1 MIDNPDGTK
10 SLVLL
15 KMIQQRRPLV
25 DRDWLH
31 HDTKLRVFDNFL
43 DARKFVY
50 EWLHEMVEAARRSPR
65 ITTKWTHHLERN
77 YDESALHPERV
88 MPTITVEWRHK
99 PTDDEPY
106 KRYVIDDMS
115 VGTIEYS
122 PAQKE
127 ENENQSTE

>member
-15 KMIQQRRPLV
+15 KMIQERRPTSTATW
-25 DRDWLH
+25 REN
-31 HDTKLRVFDNFL
+31 DTKLRVFDNFL

-50 EWLHEMVEAARRSPR
+50 EWLNRMMESAHRSPR
-65 ITTKWTHHLERN
+65 INIEWTHHLERT
-77 YDESALHPERV
+77 YSESALHPERV
-88 MPTITVEWRHK
+88 MPTITVEWSRT
-99 PTDDEPY
+99 TDRKPY
-106 KRYVIDDMS
+106 KRYVIGDMS
-115 VGTIEYS
+115 VGTISYS